1 VARGC
6 AIVLDSF
13 PRLEGTALPGPRVL
27 ILGGGFGGLSA
38 AHTLR
43 AEAGDGVDILVVDR
57 SPTFMMGLRKLWFL
71 DGRSTPGEGA
81 RPRASLR
88 RAGIPFRQATV
99 EAIDVER
106 RQVGLDGDALGYDFL
121 VLALGAQ
128 PRPDLVP
135 GDLGQTPNLYDV
147 DGAAEAGRRLAGLDR
162 GRVVILIAGI
172 PIKCPPAPFEAAFLI
187 DDLLRRSGR
196 REDVQIE
203 VVTPQP
209 MSIPAAGPAA
219 CALVEGRLGSKGIG
233 FRPNATVEVVEA
245 GRVILQGGDALE
257 ADLVLVV
264 PPHRPP
270 EVVATSGIGGEGG
283 WIAADPATL
292 SAGPEG
298 VFAVGDV
305 VVMQTGAGLPFPKAG
320 IFAERHGEVVARNL
334 AATIGGRDG
343 QARFDGA
350 GYCFLEVGGGE
361 ATMVV
366 GDFLASPPEVTI
378 VDSSPEQLEAK
389 ASFESER
396 LDRWLP
402 EG

>member
-1 VARGC
+1 MA
-6 AIVLDSF
+6 
-13 PRLEGTALPGPRVL
+13 GPRVL

-43 AEAGDGVDILVVDR
+43 SGAGERVDLLLVDS
-57 SPTFMMGLRKLWFL
+57 SPDFTMGLRKLWLL
-71 DGRSTPGEGA
+71 DGRSTPGEGS
-81 RPRASLR
+81 RPRTSLNR
-88 RAGIPFRQATV
+88 TGIPFRQGAV
-99 EAIDVER
+99 EAIDAER
-106 RQVGLDGDALGYDFL
+106 REVRVDGDHLGYDFL
-121 VLALGAQ
+121 VMALGAR

-135 GDLGQTPNLYDV
+135 GGLGDNPNLYDAE
-147 DGAAEAGRRLAGLDR
+147 GAVEAGRRLADLDR

-172 PIKCPPAPFEAAFLI
+172 PIKCPPAPFEAAFLV

-196 REDVQIE
+196 RDRVEIE

-233 FRPNATVEVVEA
+233 FRPNAVVESVET
-245 GRVILQGGDALE
+245 GRVVLQGGDVLQ
-257 ADLVLVV
+257 ADLLLVV

-270 EVVATSGIGGEGG
+270 EVVAGSGLGGEGG
-283 WIAADPATL
+283 WVPADPATL
-292 SAGPEG
+292 AAGPDG
-298 VFAVGDV
+298 LFAVGDLV
-305 VVMQTGAGLPFPKAG
+305 AMQTGAGLPFPKAG
-320 IFAERHGEVVARNL
+320 IFAERHGEVVGRNL
-334 AATIGGRDG
+334 AATIAG
-343 QARFDGA
+343 QAPPARFDGQ

-366 GDFLASPPEVTI
+366 GNFLASPPDVTI
-378 VDSSPEQLEAK
+378 VDSSPERLAEKGA
-389 ASFESER
+389 FERER